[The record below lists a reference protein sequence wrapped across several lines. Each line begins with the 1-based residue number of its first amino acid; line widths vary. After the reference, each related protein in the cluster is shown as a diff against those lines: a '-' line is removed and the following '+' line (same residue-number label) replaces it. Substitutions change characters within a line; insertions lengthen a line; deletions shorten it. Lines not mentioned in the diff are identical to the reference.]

1 MTATLWLLAVQ
12 GGLGALDTLFF
23 HEWRGRLPV
32 RPEMRT
38 ELALHAARSIIYG
51 IVFCSL
57 PWIAWSGGAG
67 VLLVGLLAA
76 EAVIT
81 FVDFVVE
88 DRVRTSLGGVFPG
101 ERVMHGLMA
110 VVYGAFLAGFA
121 PVLGRWIS
129 AGGTSLGAQM
139 PTLLLLVL
147 TSLGVGSILSG
158 LRDALVACGLRAA
171 AWPWRPMDHEHPTPE
186 RARPATPPVAVALG
200 VLAVLF
206 AITRQRPRSGTA

>member
-12 GGLGALDTLFF
+12 GTLGAFDSAYF
-23 HEWRGRLPV
+23 HEWRARLPV

-38 ELALHAARSIIYG
+38 ELALHAPRSIIYG

-57 PWIAWSGGAG
+57 PWITWTGAAG

-81 FVDFVVE
+81 FADFVVE

-110 VVYGAFLAGFA
+110 VTYGAFLAVFA
-121 PVLGRWIS
+121 PVLGGWIS
-129 AGGTSLGAQM
+129 IGGTTSGAAA
-139 PTLLLLVL
+139 PTPLLIAL
-147 TSLGVGSILSG
+147 TALGVGSLLSG
-158 LRDALVACGLRAA
+158 LRDALVACGCHSA
-171 AWPWRPMDHEHPTPE
+171 AWPWRPELLGARAAGSPQPTVPGI
-186 RARPATPPVAVALG
+186 AVALG
-200 VLAVLF
+200 VLAVLV
-206 AITRQRPRSGTA
+206 TVSRPRGRS